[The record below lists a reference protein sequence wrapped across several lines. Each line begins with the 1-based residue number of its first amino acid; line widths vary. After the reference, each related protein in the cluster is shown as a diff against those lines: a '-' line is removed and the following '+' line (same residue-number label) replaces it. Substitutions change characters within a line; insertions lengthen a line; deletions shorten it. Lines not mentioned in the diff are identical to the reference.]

1 MSRNFFNASSASAS
15 INFPSSIEITEKKA
29 PTDESVEILRDM
41 EEKALKNVIAKVYG
55 CNNNVVI
62 WEAYF
67 SKVTS
72 LSFEMMGI
80 LTLRMRINGKVYMRS
95 VKTREKI
102 MKQLNKA
109 VELHESRALH
119 MFELDSDTQRLILF
133 EIGVMMAQCIIDG
146 NGGNNEQMFDVINKM
161 AEIGVTEFSVTK
173 MEEELNK

>member
-1 MSRNFFNASSASAS
+1 
-15 INFPSSIEITEKKA
+15 
-29 PTDESVEILRDM
+29 
-41 EEKALKNVIAKVYG
+41 
-55 CNNNVVI
+55 
-62 WEAYF
+62 
-67 SKVTS
+67 
-72 LSFEMMGI
+72 
-80 LTLRMRINGKVYMRS
+80 
-95 VKTREKI
+95 

-161 AEIGVTEFSVTK
+161 AEMGITEFNVAK

>member
-1 MSRNFFNASSASAS
+1 MSKNFFNASSASAS
-15 INFPSSIEITEKKA
+15 INFPSNIEITEKKA

-41 EEKALKNVIAKVYG
+41 EEKALKNVIAKVSG
-55 CNNNVVI
+55 CDNNVII

-67 SKVTS
+67 SKVIS

-109 VELHESRALH
+109 VELRQLH
-119 MFELDSDTQRLILF
+119 PPKGGRLTLPR
-133 EIGVMMAQCIIDG
+133 
-146 NGGNNEQMFDVINKM
+146 
-161 AEIGVTEFSVTK
+161 
-173 MEEELNK
+173 